1 MAYMESRHE
10 HRRQTHLTNPYDR
23 LNKEIKRNANLV
35 GMFPNDDSVLG
46 LLGSVMMEQNDEYIM
61 LRT

>member
-1 MAYMESRHE
+1 M
-10 HRRQTHLTNPYDR
+10 TNPYDR
-23 LNKEIKRNANLV
+23 LNKEIKRNSSLT
-35 GMFPNDDSVLG
+35 GMFPDDDSVLG

>member
-1 MAYMESRHE
+1 
-10 HRRQTHLTNPYDR
+10 LTNPYDR